1 MIIRAT
7 ARAALAGMLSI
18 WLLQILGCS
27 STPQDIKDIAQ
38 HSLDNLHKLPTSEER
53 TDNEAFARDIGFKS
67 LEEMAD
73 AQLASPLRLYTVS
86 LVKLASFKPG
96 DNPKTLLVDTHSL
109 IYPVT
114 IDKQFRSSLIVKETY
129 IQFPKAQHWT
139 SPRKAIE
146 SMKARHTGTGFS
158 KLMSKIGKLNPSS
171 SSFLV
176 SFVPLKL
183 LLLGD
188 HKVERLVLT
197 AIEDNR
203 NYKLIAGNEYDAAEL
218 FNKLACDAKIVYDSE
233 QLIIRNS
240 PDEAAPKKRDTE
252 QTPCLR

>member
-1 MIIRAT
+1 MIIRTT

-18 WLLQILGCS
+18 WLLQMLGCS
-27 STPQDIKDIAQ
+27 STPQEIAQ
-38 HSLDNLHKLPTSEER
+38 HSLDNLHKPPSSAER
-53 TDNEAFARDIGFKS
+53 ADDEAFAKDIGFKS

-86 LVKLASFKPG
+86 LVNLASFKPG
-96 DNPKTLLVDTHSL
+96 DNPKTRLVDTYSL
-109 IYPVT
+109 IFPVT
-114 IDKQFRSSLIVKETY
+114 IDKQFRSSLIVKETHL
-129 IQFPKAQHWT
+129 QFPKAQHWT
-139 SPRKAIE
+139 SPTKAIE

-176 SFVPLKL
+176 SFVPLRL

-188 HKVERLVLT
+188 YKVERLVLT
-197 AIEDNR
+197 AIEDNPIY
-203 NYKLIAGNEYDAAEL
+203 NLKAGNEYDAAEL
-218 FNKLACDAKIVYDSE
+218 FNKLACDAKIAYDSE

-240 PDEAAPKKRDTE
+240 PDEVAPKKRETE